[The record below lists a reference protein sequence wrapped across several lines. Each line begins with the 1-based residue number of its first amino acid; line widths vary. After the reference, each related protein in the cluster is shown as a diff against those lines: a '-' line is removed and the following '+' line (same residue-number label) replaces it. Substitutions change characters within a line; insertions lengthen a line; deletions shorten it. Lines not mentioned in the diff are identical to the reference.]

1 MWNGW
6 SNTGEVRMLAYK
18 GPVRMRKDTGD
29 QKLLVV
35 DDQPKM
41 RDIIRVMLKNN
52 GYDNLTFAESGK
64 QALRSLAK
72 HAFNLIV
79 TDWSMPNM
87 TGIEL
92 LKQIKGDPKLFSIPV
107 MMISDERTTDKVL
120 YAVEEGT
127 DGFLVKPF
135 SENDLIKNIK
145 LALAKGGSKNEME
158 QKIFEMRRLKLSKHY
173 REALELGLE
182 TLKIS
187 NNQKIALLTCEC
199 LYQIEEYDKA
209 ISIMADTDE
218 ENRSS
223 QHSNLLGK
231 IHLGLGQYSQGILA
245 LEQAVKINPL
255 NHDRKLDLAGAYF
268 AAGRSEDAE
277 KMIQSIA
284 NSKPTDLNLISIAQ
298 IYLDQDQMDK
308 AGDYLK
314 QTVDPIKE
322 SVHVFNNYAV
332 ALRRANR
339 MEDATDIY
347 LKCLK
352 IDPES
357 DVLHYNVAVLYAKSN
372 KLKEAREAAADA
384 LKLNPDNQ
392 HARDLLDKIN
402 PG

>member
-1 MWNGW
+1 MRAYNGL
-6 SNTGEVRMLAYK
+6 VR
-18 GPVRMRKDTGD
+18 RRKDTND
-29 QKLLVV
+29 KNLLVV
-35 DDQPKM
+35 DDQPQM
-41 RDIIRVMLKNN
+41 RDMIRVMLKNN
-52 GYDNLTFAESGK
+52 GYDSLTFVESGK

-72 HAFNLIV
+72 HPIHLV
-79 TDWSMPNM
+79 MTDWNMPNM

-92 LKQIKGDPKLFSIPV
+92 LKQIKGDPEFFSIPV
-107 MMISDERTTDKVL
+107 MMISDERTADKVL

-145 LALAKGGSKNEME
+145 LALVKGGSKNEME
-158 QKIFEMRRLKLSKHY
+158 GKIFEMRRLKLSKNY

-182 TLKIS
+182 ILKVN
-187 NNQKIALLTCEC
+187 NNQKVALLTCEC
-199 LYQIEEYDKA
+199 FYQIEEYDKA
-209 ISIMADTDE
+209 ISMMMADTDE

-245 LEQAVKINPL
+245 LEQAVKMNPL
-255 NHDRKLDLAGAYF
+255 NNDRKLDLAGAYF
-268 AAGRSEDAE
+268 ATGRSEDAE
-277 KMIQSIA
+277 KIIQNIV

-352 IDPES
+352 IDPDS

-372 KLKEAREAAADA
+372 KLKEAKEAATNA
-384 LKLNPDNQ
+384 LRLNPENQ
-392 HARDLLDKIN
+392 HAKELLQKIHAS
-402 PG
+402 

>member
-1 MWNGW
+1 
-6 SNTGEVRMLAYK
+6 MLAYK
-18 GPVRMRKDTGD
+18 GPVRKRRETID
-29 QKLLVV
+29 QHLLVV
-35 DDQPKM
+35 DDMPQM
-41 RDIIRVMLKNN
+41 RDMIRMMLKTN
-52 GYDNLTFAESGK
+52 GYDDLAFAESGK
-64 QALRSLAK
+64 KALRNMKTQSMDLV
-72 HAFNLIV
+72 I
-79 TDWSMPNM
+79 TDWNMPNM

-107 MMISDERTTDKVL
+107 MMISDERASDKVL
-120 YAVEEGT
+120 YAVEEGA

-145 LALAKGGSKNEME
+145 LALSKGTSTGEME
-158 QKIFEMRRLKLSKHY
+158 AKIFEMRRLKLSKSY
-173 REALELGLE
+173 REALELGFE
-182 TLKIS
+182 ILKGG
-187 NNQKIALLTCEC
+187 NNQKVALLTCEC

-209 ISIMADTDE
+209 ISMMTDTE
-218 ENRSS
+218 GENRSS

-231 IHLGLGQYSQGILA
+231 IHLGLGQYNQGILA
-245 LEQAVKINPL
+245 LEQAVKMNPL

-268 AAGRSEDAE
+268 ATGRGEDAE
-277 KMIQSIA
+277 KIIQSIV
-284 NSKPTDLNLISIAQ
+284 NSKPTDLNLIGIAQ

-352 IDPES
+352 IDPDS
-357 DVLHYNVAVLYAKSN
+357 DVLHYNVAVLYAKNN
-372 KLKEAREAAADA
+372 KLIEAKEAATNA
-384 LKLNPDNQ
+384 LRLNPDNQ
-392 HARDLLDKIN
+392 HARDLLQKFN
-402 PG
+402 L